1 LQKLLNKPCSH
12 PDFIKPFKIEVKDQ
26 LSDGNGDGLDINKM
40 IDGVLNMCFS
50 VVTSDDTPK
59 PSAQMTNTA
68 NASTNKDNTGL
79 DDDITEILEL
89 PNSRPNSRG
98 QTRPTQTQTQSQ
110 LPTKVLLATI
120 GNTQTTAQHTYDYY
134 NQNPQLKQM
143 LTANPMSAVS
153 KPPPLTRAY
162 ALNTNTIS
170 NTSIHLQN
178 MSNSLTNSVTQNG
191 IPVNTA
197 NFAQQMSGY
206 GSPAVYRGPVPGLQS
221 CQMVQNVAT
230 PPNYMSIVTMAN
242 PPNVAITQSYNPTTN
257 ANAIQTA
264 NTYG

>member
-1 LQKLLNKPCSH
+1 MGTALLERVTTVCTQKERDYSTKKNELKRMTQSFIFIEQFMTAILDLNEPMSVLKAQDLLTTQLQKLLNKPCSH

-68 NASTNKDNTGL
+68 NACTNKDNTGL

-98 QTRPTQTQTQSQ
+98 QTRQIQTQTQSQ
-110 LPTKVLLATI
+110 LPTKVLVATI

-143 LTANPMSAVS
+143 LTANPMSA
-153 KPPPLTRAY
+153 
-162 ALNTNTIS
+162 
-170 NTSIHLQN
+170 
-178 MSNSLTNSVTQNG
+178 
-191 IPVNTA
+191 
-197 NFAQQMSGY
+197 
-206 GSPAVYRGPVPGLQS
+206 
-221 CQMVQNVAT
+221 
-230 PPNYMSIVTMAN
+230 
-242 PPNVAITQSYNPTTN
+242 
-257 ANAIQTA
+257 
-264 NTYG
+264 